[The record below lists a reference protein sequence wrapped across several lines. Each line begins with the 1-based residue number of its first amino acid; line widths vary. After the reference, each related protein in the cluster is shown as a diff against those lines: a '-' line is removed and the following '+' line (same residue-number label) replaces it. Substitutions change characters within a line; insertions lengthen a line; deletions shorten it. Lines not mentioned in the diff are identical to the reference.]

1 LFRQRASGDDR
12 LTDGARIETGDG
24 LYLAFEAP
32 ETLYAYV
39 LDEDA
44 GGNFHV
50 LFPVNGVLPLN
61 PLGPSVRHRLPGS
74 IGARF
79 VNWQVTSPGG
89 EERITVLAFRSR
101 PAELEREIGEMSKA
115 VEGGPIQYGVLREQT
130 LAMLRGVSG
139 FTTRQRPSAR
149 DNGRSSAM
157 APEALKRN
165 DSWVWQIHLKNPPP

>member
-1 LFRQRASGDDR
+1 
-12 LTDGARIETGDG
+12 
-24 LYLAFEAP
+24 
-32 ETLYAYV
+32 
-39 LDEDA
+39 
-44 GGNFHV
+44 
-50 LFPVNGVLPLN
+50 
-61 PLGPSVRHRLPGS
+61 
-74 IGARF
+74 

-149 DNGRSSAM
+149 DNGRSSVM